1 MSKKRN
7 DNKTFLA
14 ITWHTHWSLECK
26 TCYCLFHF
34 WKSIS
39 FSFEDNEFHWDNH
52 KEIPTTHKKLRTKTS
67 KPKNNQQSQ
76 HYVSISILT
85 LTNTILSKL
94 IFLPILKHFGQKSVV
109 LFIFHY
115 LCFDSKYEIMKQG
128 PYSNILSVTKWQPS
142 LHYP

>member
-14 ITWHTHWSLECK
+14 ITWHAHWSLECK

-76 HYVSISILT
+76 HYVSIWILT
-85 LTNTILSKL
+85 LINTILSKL
-94 IFLPILKHFGQKSVV
+94 IFLPILKHFGQKKCCSFYIPLLVFWFQILNHGDKLV
-109 LFIFHY
+109 L
-115 LCFDSKYEIMKQG
+115 
-128 PYSNILSVTKWQPS
+128 ILTS
-142 LHYP
+142 